1 MIYILLFSCTCARVH
16 FFTCYCPTCEKLGS
30 TRNFLLVRFF
40 VAEFVN
46 WKNNGRIL
54 SAILLICILLKIK
67 KMRNSVTCRSYNCC
81 RYRIRGKTH
90 MNEKKIVFQT
100 AEKED
105 VTVDV
110 HIYIYIYTV
119 HVYIACS
126 SIGWSRL
133 TGYEVFLQKTSF
145 KGLLNS
151 GNLIA

>member
-1 MIYILLFSCTCARVH
+1 MKSSFYLLIVMHPFSKRFSYRDISRYIYILLVSCTCARVH

-30 TRNFLLVRFF
+30 TINFLLVRFF

-67 KMRNSVTCRSYNCC
+67 EWGIRSLVGHIIVVVTGYGEKR
-81 RYRIRGKTH
+81 RW
-90 MNEKKIVFQT
+90 NEKKCVFET

-110 HIYIYIYTV
+110 HI
-119 HVYIACS
+119 
-126 SIGWSRL
+126 
-133 TGYEVFLQKTSF
+133 GYVGRS
-145 KGLLNS
+145 N
-151 GNLIA
+151 NIVAVD